1 MLRPV
6 RFIAQ
11 EPKRSAN
18 IAKHGFDPAQFEEA
32 FSFDRYAN
40 APTKP
45 SRTGRAHYLLIGT
58 WFGEVVVVVIVSPLG
73 TEAFDIVSVRRANR
87 TERSRYEAL

>member
-1 MLRPV
+1 MK
-6 RFIAQ
+6 FIAQ

-32 FSFDRYAN
+32 FSFDRYAT
-40 APTKP
+40 APTRP
-45 SRTGRAHYLLIGT
+45 SCTGRVRYLLIGT
-58 WFGEVVVVVIVSPLG
+58 WFGAVVVVVIVSPLG

-87 TERSRYEAL
+87 TERSIYEAL

>member
-1 MLRPV
+1 MK
-6 RFIAQ
+6 FIAQ

-18 IAKHGFDPAQFEEA
+18 IAKHGFDPARFEVA
-32 FSFDRYAN
+32 FSFNRYAT

-45 SRTGRAHYLLIGT
+45 SRTGHSRYLLIGT
-58 WFGEVVVVVIVSPLG
+58 WFGEAVAVVIVSPPG

-87 TERSRYEAL
+87 TERSIYEAL